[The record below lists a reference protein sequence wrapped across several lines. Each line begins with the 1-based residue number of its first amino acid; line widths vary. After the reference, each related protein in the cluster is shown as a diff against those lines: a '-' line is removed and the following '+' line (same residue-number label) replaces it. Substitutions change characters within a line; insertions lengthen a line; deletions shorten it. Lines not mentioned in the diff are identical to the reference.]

1 MGIQPLVLG
10 SQSNI
15 GRDPAISAASLTNCY
30 VEVAGDG
37 AKMQFPIVASDGFA
51 AWATM
56 TGGAAGVIRGMLN
69 LNETTL
75 YVVTGT
81 RLQSVT
87 TSAGVTHLAELAT
100 SGIAYMARNRRG
112 DDGTGY
118 PQVGIVTSDG
128 LFRIIENNVVSTPSL
143 DPDLPSSLFNSIC
156 HLDGY
161 FVITLSNGEF
171 YISSIDAGSDVDV
184 LDFASAQSNP
194 DGLSRGLVRG
204 RELVLMGPRSTE
216 FWQNTGATDFPF
228 ERAQAVDIGIY
239 APASAV
245 SVVAVVDSQ
254 VTDSICWASSNNQ
267 GDYIGVMMLGGYDAR
282 KISTSEVD
290 RAIRGESNAANVRAF
305 QYARDDGTAFY
316 VITGTAFTYEFN
328 LRTQL
333 WHQRKSSGLDKW
345 KVTDAAQF
353 GGYTVFGDYSA
364 ASLYRRNATQTPA
377 SASSLTMRQ
386 SKDHGDSWTT
396 ARSASIGIAGQRK
409 KRVKFTRLGSS
420 AEDGTV
426 FELAITNAV
435 IEAGTG
441 NSMTVVTPAVH
452 TYPGKVQIDA
462 LYVDT
467 IPGGSLA
474 SRPKA
479 LLGGAV
485 NIQGL
490 VA

>member
-1 MGIQPLVLG
+1 MAVHPLILG
-10 SQSNI
+10 SQSNV
-15 GRDPAISAASLTNCY
+15 GRDPAISAASLVNCY
-30 VEVAGDG
+30 VEAAGDG
-37 AKMQFPIVASDGFA
+37 AKMQFPIVASDGFS

-56 TGGAAGVIRGMLN
+56 VGGTAGVTRGMLN
-69 LNETTL
+69 LNDTTL

-87 TSAGVTHLAELAT
+87 TSAGVTHLADMPT
-100 SGIAYMARNRRG
+100 SGVAYMARNRRG
-112 DDGTGY
+112 DDGLGN

-128 LFRIIENNVVSTPSL
+128 LFRIIENNVVTTPIL
-143 DPDLPSSLFNSIC
+143 DPLIPSSLFNSIC

-161 FVITLSNGEF
+161 FIITLSNGEF
-171 YISSIDAGSDVDV
+171 YITSIDNGNVIDT
-184 LDFASAQSNP
+184 LEFASAQSNP
-194 DGLSRGLVRG
+194 DGLSRGVVRG

-228 ERAQAVDIGIY
+228 ERAQATDIGIY

-245 SVVAVVDSQ
+245 SVVAVVDDQ
-254 VTDSICWASSNNQ
+254 VTDSICWAGANSQ
-267 GDYIGVMMLGGYDAR
+267 GDYIGVLMLGGYDAR

-290 RAIRGESNAANVRAF
+290 RAVRAESNPALVRGF

-316 VITGTAFTYEFN
+316 VITGTAFTYEYN
-328 LRTQL
+328 LRTGL

-345 KVTDAAQF
+345 TVADAVQF
-353 GGYTVFGDYSA
+353 GGHTVFGDCTA
-364 ASLYRRNATQTPA
+364 PALYRRNAAQTPA
-377 SASSLTMRQ
+377 SASNLTMRQ
-386 SKDHGDSWTT
+386 SKTHGDTWTT
-396 ARSASIGIAGQRK
+396 ARSVTIGGAGERK
-409 KRVKFTRLGSS
+409 KRCKFTRLGSS
-420 AEDGTV
+420 GEDGTV

-441 NSMTVVTPAVH
+441 NPMVVVTPAVH
-452 TYPGKVQIDA
+452 AYPSKVQIDA
-462 LYVDT
+462 LYVDV

-479 LLGGAV
+479 LIGAAV
-485 NIQGL
+485 DMQGL